1 MDAKKIE
8 DDFTLAG
15 TYMDSELSEDDI
27 KLLAELDA
35 IDVSTAEM
43 AVEFT
48 DRDLVHNSML
58 MGRMAK
64 LKGHANNVDCCSYT
78 YVINV
83 YQKDPAASTF
93 KYTRVYEFADNVSI
107 SLMELFSTQ
116 GCNFI
121 KRSTTQCFGA
131 DELHNPNIELE
142 QRAVYVYDLIVP
154 EGFDIDATHYY
165 YRESITCFD
174 PWETSPEAW
183 EPTLREGWVDTFD
196 ELNGSMNFETN
207 ELYHLKMTNT
217 TPNVLNTRNA
227 ISMIGIKEKKD
238 DPTVIFKT
246 QDI

>member
-1 MDAKKIE
+1 MDNYEHTPGGKPF
-8 DDFTLAG
+8 DDLDAYF
-15 TYMDSELSEDDI
+15 DDDHLSEEDK

-35 IDVSTAEM
+35 IDVNTAEL

-58 MGRMAK
+58 KGRMAK

-131 DELHNPNIELE
+131 DELHNPHIELE

-154 EGFDIDATHYY
+154 EGFDIDATHYHY
-165 YRESITCFD
+165 FSHIISFE
-174 PWETSPEAW
+174 PWEQIEEHWNSEL
-183 EPTLREGWVDTFD
+183 EDGWVDSLPD
-196 ELNGSMNFETN
+196 HR
-207 ELYHLKMTNT
+207 HL
-217 TPNVLNTRNA
+217 VLHSTSPHQLDTRSA
-227 ISMIGIKEKKD
+227 IYIRDIK
-238 DPTVIFKT
+238 
-246 QDI
+246 

>member
-1 MDAKKIE
+1 MENNEHTPGGKIFNDLDSYFEE
-8 DDFTLAG
+8 DN
-15 TYMDSELSEDDI
+15 LSEEDK

-35 IDVSTAEM
+35 IDVNTAEL

-48 DRDLVHNSML
+48 DHDLVHNSML

-93 KYTRVYEFADNVSI
+93 KYTRVYEFTDNVSI

-131 DELHNPNIELE
+131 DELHNPYIELE
-142 QRAVYVYDLIVP
+142 QRAVFVYDLIVP
-154 EGFDIDATHYY
+154 EGFDIDAIHYHY
-165 YRESITCFD
+165 STAIITFE
-174 PWETSPEAW
+174 PWQQIDGHWSSEEKEGYSGFPSDYLTLTSTSPNH
-183 EPTLREGWVDTFD
+183 LRTQAMLWLPESRPAKA
-196 ELNGSMNFETN
+196 EQ
-207 ELYHLKMTNT
+207 
-217 TPNVLNTRNA
+217 
-227 ISMIGIKEKKD
+227 
-238 DPTVIFKT
+238 TVIFKT